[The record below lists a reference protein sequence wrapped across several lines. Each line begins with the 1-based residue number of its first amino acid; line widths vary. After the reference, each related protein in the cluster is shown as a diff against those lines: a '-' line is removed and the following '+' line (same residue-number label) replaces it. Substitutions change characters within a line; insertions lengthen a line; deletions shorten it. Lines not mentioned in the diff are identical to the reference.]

1 MSRCCVI
8 ERLTLQVVLRC
19 RSFKLVKI
27 PSFDC
32 KIPLWCVLTEN
43 GSLDEFIDF
52 LVADWVCYSFV
63 TVRGVV
69 YGEDYGLELFWET

>member
-1 MSRCCVI
+1 MLRCCVI
-8 ERLTLQVVLRC
+8 ERLTLQLYLDVGL
-19 RSFKLVKI
+19 SNWLKSL
-27 PSFDC
+27 
-32 KIPLWCVLTEN
+32 VLTAKYPYGVSLQEN

-52 LVADWVCYSFV
+52 LVADCVCYSFV